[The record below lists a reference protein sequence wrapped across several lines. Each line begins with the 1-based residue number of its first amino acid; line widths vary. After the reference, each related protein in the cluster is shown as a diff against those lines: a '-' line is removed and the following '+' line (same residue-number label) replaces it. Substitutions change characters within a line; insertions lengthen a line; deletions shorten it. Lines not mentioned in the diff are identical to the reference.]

1 MDYGMGPEKIAYLA
15 QIQGVINR
23 MSTAS
28 LACKGFIATIFAAV
42 VAIVLSGGDANGV
55 FALAMSLVPVA
66 LFAFFDMYYFA
77 KELQY
82 RDVYSEVLAD
92 KHEVDFDMRVGKVE
106 SRIRSRV
113 VKSISIWP
121 FYLVFLFAYL
131 VVFVV
136 LIIDWTF

>member
-1 MDYGMGPEKIAYLA
+1 MNFSMNQKKIAYLA

-23 MSTAS
+23 MSTAA

-42 VAIVLSGGDANGV
+42 VAIVLSSGDSNRV
-55 FALAMSLVPVA
+55 FALAMSLVPVV

-82 RDVYSEVLAD
+82 RDFYDEVLAD
-92 KHEVDFDMRVGKVE
+92 KREIDFDMRVGKVE
-106 SRIRSRV
+106 SRTRSRV
-113 VKSISIWP
+113 IKSISIWP
-121 FYLVFLFAYL
+121 FYLVFLIAYL

-136 LIIDWTF
+136 LMVGWTF

>member
-1 MDYGMGPEKIAYLA
+1 MDYGMGSEKIAYLA

-23 MSTAS
+23 MSTAA

-42 VAIVLSGGDANGV
+42 VAIVLSGGNANGV

>member
-1 MDYGMGPEKIAYLA
+1 MNRSMGQEKIAYLA

-23 MSTAS
+23 MSTAA

-42 VAIVLSGGDANGV
+42 VAIVLSGGGTNRV
-55 FALAMSLVPVA
+55 FALAMSLVPVV

-82 RDVYSEVLAD
+82 RDFYDEVLAD
-92 KHEVDFDMRVGKVE
+92 EREVDFDMRVGKIE

-113 VKSISIWP
+113 IKSISIWP
-121 FYLVFLFAYL
+121 FYFVFLLAYL
-131 VVFVV
+131 VVFVA
-136 LIIDWTF
+136 LIIG

>member
-1 MDYGMGPEKIAYLA
+1 MDHGMRSEKIAYLA

-23 MSTAS
+23 MSTAA

-42 VAIVLSGGDANGV
+42 VAIVLSGGDEDRV
-55 FALAMSLVPVA
+55 FALAMSLVPVV

-82 RDVYSEVLAD
+82 RELYNEVLTD
-92 KHEVDFDMRVGKVE
+92 EREVDFDMQVGKVE
-106 SRIRSRV
+106 SWIRPRV

-136 LIIDWTF
+136 LVVDWAF

>member
-1 MDYGMGPEKIAYLA
+1 MNHDVGPEKIAYLA

-23 MSTAS
+23 MSTAA

-42 VAIVLSGGDANGV
+42 VAIVLSSGNANRI
-55 FALAMSLVPVA
+55 FALAMSLVPVV

-82 RDVYSEVLAD
+82 REIYDEVLTD
-92 KHEVDFDMRVGKVE
+92 KREVDFNMRVGRVDNQ
-106 SRIRSRV
+106 IRSRV
-113 VKSISIWP
+113 IKSISIRP

-131 VVFVV
+131 IVFTV
-136 LIIDWTF
+136 LIVG

>member
-1 MDYGMGPEKIAYLA
+1 MDHGMGSEKIAYLA

-23 MSTAS
+23 MSTAA

-42 VAIVLSGGDANGV
+42 VAIVLSGGGANGV

-82 RDVYSEVLAD
+82 RDVYSEVLSD

>member
-1 MDYGMGPEKIAYLA
+1 MDHNMGPEKIAYLA

-23 MSTAS
+23 MSTAA

-42 VAIVLSGGDANGV
+42 VAIVLSGGNANGA
-55 FALAMSLVPVA
+55 FALAMSLVPVV

-82 RDVYSEVLAD
+82 RDVYNEVLAD

>member
-1 MDYGMGPEKIAYLA
+1 MDHGMGSEKIAYLA

-23 MSTAS
+23 MSTAA

-42 VAIVLSGGDANGV
+42 VAIVLSGGGANGV

-131 VVFVV
+131 IVFVV

>member
-1 MDYGMGPEKIAYLA
+1 MDQGMRPETIAYLA

-23 MSTAS
+23 MSTAA

-42 VAIVLSGGDANGV
+42 VAIVLSGGGADGV
-55 FALAMSLVPVA
+55 IALAMSLVPVV

-82 RDVYSEVLAD
+82 RELYNEVLAD
-92 KHEVDFDMRVGKVE
+92 KREVDFDMRVGKVE

-131 VVFVV
+131 IVFVV
-136 LIIDWTF
+136 LIID

>member
-1 MDYGMGPEKIAYLA
+1 MDPEIESKKIAYLA

-23 MSTAS
+23 MSTAA

-42 VAIVLSGGDANGV
+42 VAIVLSGGGANGV
-55 FALAMSLVPVA
+55 FALAMSLVPVV
-66 LFAFFDMYYFA
+66 LFAFFYMYYFA

-82 RDVYSEVLAD
+82 RELYNEVLAD
-92 KHEVDFDMRVGKVE
+92 KRKVDFDMRVGKVE
-106 SRIRSRV
+106 NRIRLRV
-113 VKSISIWP
+113 AESISIWP

-136 LIIDWTF
+136 LIIDWTL

>member
-23 MSTAS
+23 MSTAA

-55 FALAMSLVPVA
+55 FALAMSLVPVI

-82 RDVYSEVLAD
+82 RDVYNEVLAD

-106 SRIRSRV
+106 GRIRSRV

>member
-23 MSTAS
+23 MSTAA

-42 VAIVLSGGDANGV
+42 VAIVLSGGNANGV